1 MSYRTKR
8 PATRALLTFGVGAT
22 LAITQLGAGC
32 VPPGSLGPSCETQEA
47 SVDDA
52 GNCVVEPP
60 VDAGDAGDADGN
72 GGDAK

>member
-32 VPPGSLGPSCETQEA
+32 VPVNREPRCLAGEK
-47 SVDDA
+47 VDDA
-52 GNCVVEPP
+52 GNCVVEPS
-60 VDAGDAGDADGN
+60 DAGDAGDADGN

>member
-8 PATRALLTFGVGAT
+8 PRTRTLLCFGVGAT

-32 VPPGSLGPSCETQEA
+32 VPAGDVEPSCETEEA

-60 VDAGDAGDADGN
+60 GDAGGD